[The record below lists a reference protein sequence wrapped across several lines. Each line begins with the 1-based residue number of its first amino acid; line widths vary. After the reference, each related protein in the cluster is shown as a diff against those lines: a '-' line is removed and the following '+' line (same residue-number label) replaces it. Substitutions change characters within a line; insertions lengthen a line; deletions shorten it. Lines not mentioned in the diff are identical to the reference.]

1 MRLAIEALRAGFRAA
16 PVLGDDTIQYP
27 SADPSAAAAAAAVFD
42 GRGNTSSG
50 GVSTADI
57 AAPAPDMSEHSFPS
71 LGDESAEGGGGGGG
85 DGDALGRDGGAN
97 ADGGG
102 LLDLASKLKVTKL
115 QTMFPVI
122 WNDEVLAH
130 FVEAGCNMGDAV
142 ASLNAA
148 HPGAY
153 VEPPPSPPPTRKSA
167 VRTSTFRKSK
177 FKGSKGVGWVTT
189 GQEVSALYSEM
200 RQAAIETAKARNKYF
215 QQAAQAYI
223 RGMASQLL
231 LTRVAVVS
239 VAFLFLILI
248 LFIHLFLGF
257 SLSRVLSLSFQ
268 IPCVIIIPRSILF
281 CPVLTCWYACIAYID
296 VFRFWVPSFCC
307 LFFWLFLLGW
317 SCFNVGYEGNRSA
330 ASDLS
335 RRGRDLGRR
344 MKQQHKEAAAALF
357 ETRNSSAGNR
367 LDLHGLHVA
376 EAIAYVEHHLEQ
388 LCHEGKRQ
396 SCFIIAGAG
405 RHSDHRHRGAQG
417 KQARLLPA
425 VVRYLTEAGYEFQ
438 NNDGVLEVLLA

>member
-42 GRGNTSSG
+42 GRGNTSSD

-257 SLSRVLSLSFQ
+257 SLSRVLSRAL
-268 IPCVIIIPRSILF
+268 
-281 CPVLTCWYACIAYID
+281 
-296 VFRFWVPSFCC
+296 
-307 LFFWLFLLGW
+307 
-317 SCFNVGYEGNRSA
+317 
-330 ASDLS
+330 
-335 RRGRDLGRR
+335 
-344 MKQQHKEAAAALF
+344 ALF
-357 ETRNSSAGNR
+357 PNPMRYHYSTLYSVLPR
-367 LDLHGLHVA
+367 LDMLVCVHCIYRCVSFLG
-376 EAIAYVEHHLEQ
+376 
-388 LCHEGKRQ
+388 
-396 SCFIIAGAG
+396 SFI
-405 RHSDHRHRGAQG
+405 
-417 KQARLLPA
+417 LLFVFL
-425 VVRYLTEAGYEFQ
+425 VVFVGVVLFQ
-438 NNDGVLEVLLA
+438 CWL